1 MSDFSIE
8 INETNNALEVESA
21 IGNLLELT
29 TDTLILEPS
38 LSDTVVNTL
47 EIERSETASIQINT
61 EYVGSVVFASDVI
74 GLENFI
80 SNFMDDY
87 EIDCGSP

>member
-1 MSDFSIE
+1 MSDFLIE
-8 INETNNALEVESA
+8 INENNNSLEIESA
-21 IGNLLELT
+21 ISNLLELNT
-29 TDTLILEPS
+29 ETLLLEPEIN
-38 LSDTVVNTL
+38 DTNIQTI

-74 GLENFI
+74 GLDNFMSNFI
-80 SNFMDDY
+80 DNY